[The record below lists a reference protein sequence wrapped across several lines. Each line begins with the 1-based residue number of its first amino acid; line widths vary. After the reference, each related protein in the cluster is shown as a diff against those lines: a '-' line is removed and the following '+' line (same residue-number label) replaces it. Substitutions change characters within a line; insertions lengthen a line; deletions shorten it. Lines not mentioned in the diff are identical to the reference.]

1 MSTEVNYSIYSVDN
15 NGETIEF
22 SKEECIKSFSGFLGE
37 AVNISR
43 NHLKNYVRKNP
54 LSIHMVHNIH
64 RDSGLEE
71 YYAELAQTLN
81 IPIYV
86 SDKDEKNLMK
96 KKFPNNEIKSLKCSL
111 ERKEDRVPNRYFIVN
126 VREDLLKEIVES
138 EGFFSPTGGTSK
150 AST

>member
-1 MSTEVNYSIYSVDN
+1 MSTEVIYSVDN

-37 AVNISR
+37 AVNTSR
-43 NHLKNYVRKNP
+43 NHLKSYVRKNP
-54 LSIHMVHNIH
+54 LSIHMVYNIH

-111 ERKEDRVPNRYFIVN
+111 ERKEDRTPYRYFVVN
-126 VREDLLKEIVES
+126 VREDLLREVIES